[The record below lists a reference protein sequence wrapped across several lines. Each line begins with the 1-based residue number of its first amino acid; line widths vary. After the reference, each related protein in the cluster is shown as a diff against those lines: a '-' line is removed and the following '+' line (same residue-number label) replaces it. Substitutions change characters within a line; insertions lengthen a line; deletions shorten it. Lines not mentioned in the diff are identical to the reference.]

1 MREPSGSLYAVRA
14 IRATEV
20 FMHRQLFKNS
30 WGQYQMDCSDSAV
43 REVHSLPK
51 SQFNQ
56 PSLAGV
62 LERIAAKYKLVVAT
76 LQPDKK
82 QGTRREVDQP
92 IDDYGRQITMR
103 VTFVD
108 VAIPFTGDAKSFELA
123 PNACQMIGGD
133 WEIRGQELIVTL
145 PDDQNLQRDIDGFVA
160 IVSSNLDK
168 LRAEAAQAQG
178 NIQRA
183 VENAA
188 NQRRAEIADEK
199 ERDKSRNFPIS

>member
-1 MREPSGSLYAVRA
+1 
-14 IRATEV
+14 
-20 FMHRQLFKNS
+20 
-30 WGQYQMDCSDSAV
+30 
-43 REVHSLPK
+43 
-51 SQFNQ
+51 
-56 PSLAGV
+56 
-62 LERIAAKYKLVVAT
+62 
-76 LQPDKK
+76 
-82 QGTRREVDQP
+82 
-92 IDDYGRQITMR
+92 MR

-123 PNACQMIGGD
+123 PNACQIIGGD

-199 ERDKSRNFPIS
+199 ERDKSRNFPIN